1 MASFG
6 DAFKAARSA
15 GKTTFKW
22 QGKSY
27 HTKTKD
33 EMEKTKKSVP
43 VPAARPTGDEGK
55 RSSSVSGEGKSYKA
69 PAPAAEAS
77 ASSSAAPST
86 EATSPASTARPR
98 QGMHNRKKSGRSWRD
113 VGMKIMRG
121 EALDLL

>member
-55 RSSSVSGEGKSYKA
+55 RSSSVSGEGKIYKA
-69 PAPAAEAS
+69 PAPAAEAATRPMQDYPRPAKS
-77 ASSSAAPST
+77 VGIAKAGSRLSIAA
-86 EATSPASTARPR
+86 ARLENEPE
-98 QGMHNRKKSGRSWRD
+98 KKKVSGFRRS
-113 VGMKIMRG
+113 
-121 EALDLL
+121 LQSQ